1 MKKDL
6 AKMLGE
12 REMMRKAAEK
22 LSQGGIL
29 GKDAKERLMQA
40 IEMMKEVERDIVYDR
55 MGDHTAEKDDW
66 IRTRLLEAEN
76 AEKERENDNR
86 RESKE
91 FSGEYQTISGP
102 VNKIAEPNKLYRQ
115 TLKYKELKL
124 KKFYQDRYQEYI
136 ESTKK

>member
-1 MKKDL
+1 M

-12 REMMRKAAEK
+12 REMMRKAAER
-22 LSQGGIL
+22 LSQEGVL
-29 GKDAKERLMQA
+29 GNDAKERLMQA

-55 MGDHTAEKDDW
+55 LGDHTAEKDEW

-91 FSGEYQTISGP
+91 FKGEYKT
-102 VNKIAEPNKLYRQ
+102 VNENMDRIVEPNKLYRQ

-124 KKFYQDRYQEYI
+124 KKFYQERYQKFI
-136 ESTKK
+136 ESTKN